1 MENLIELLFSQQS
14 ECEVSISINLL
25 TYFMLNYVSE
35 NILFIS
41 YFYLSIYLLIFLC
54 IKNIPLPMEFLSS
67 VTSTKKLIAI
77 DITIIS
83 SNFTL

>member
-1 MENLIELLFSQQS
+1 MNKKVVLWCDRNMENLFELLFSQQS

-54 IKNIPLPMEFLSS
+54 IKNIPLPMEFL
-67 VTSTKKLIAI
+67 VTSTKK
-77 DITIIS
+77 T
-83 SNFTL
+83 NCY